1 MTLLRFLQNLKYLFG
16 NSAFKPVP
24 LIDFSSASEMP
35 SCSAIDFTS
44 GERYK
49 SPENSCGVE
58 GTTCNGFS
66 NSETTSETFSIV
78 GSSIFGVSVT

>member
-1 MTLLRFLQNLKYLFG
+1 MVILPSR
-16 NSAFKPVP
+16 PVP

-66 NSETTSETFSIV
+66 NSETTSGAGFSIV